1 MMQNSRQRSRK
12 FETRPAQNRPITVA
26 DEQRA
31 RIYRGTVVDLGLETT
46 RLPNGELLSLEI
58 VRHSGGAA
66 ILALDQQNRVCL
78 MRRYRHT
85 IGTWIWELPAGVI
98 EKDEQPI
105 ATAKRE
111 LREEAG
117 LEADEWQPLF
127 SILPTP
133 GFCNEELFLYR
144 ARHLRAVG
152 TTPNADEQIEVHW
165 KPLEEVLKMAADG
178 RIRDAKTIAALF
190 RATHSSR

>member
-1 MMQNSRQRSRK
+1 MGSVPGFIAVQSL
-12 FETRPAQNRPITVA
+12 T
-26 DEQRA
+26 
-31 RIYRGTVVDLGLETT
+31 LGVETT

-58 VRHSGGAA
+58 VRHPGGAA

-78 MRRYRHT
+78 LRQYRHT
-85 IGTWIWELPAGVI
+85 IGKWIWELPAGVI
-98 EKDEQPI
+98 EKGEQPI

-111 LREEAG
+111 LRTANCELRTANCVRKRRWKP
-117 LEADEWQPLF
+117 EWQSLF

>member
-1 MMQNSRQRSRK
+1 MFNRQRT
-12 FETRPAQNRPITVA
+12 E
-26 DEQRA
+26 
-31 RIYRGTVVDLGLETT
+31 IYCGTVVDLGLETT

-58 VRHSGGAA
+58 VRHPGGAA
-66 ILALDQQNRVCL
+66 ILALDAQNRVCL
-78 MRRYRHT
+78 LRQYRHA
-85 IGTWIWELPAGVI
+85 IGEWIWELPAGVI
-98 EKDEQPI
+98 ESDEKPI

-117 LEADEWQPLF
+117 LEADEWRPLF

-178 RIRDAKTIAALF
+178 QVCDAKTIAALF
-190 RATHSSR
+190 RATYSST

>member
-1 MMQNSRQRSRK
+1 M
-12 FETRPAQNRPITVA
+12 
-26 DEQRA
+26 
-31 RIYRGTVVDLGLETT
+31 
-46 RLPNGELLSLEI
+46 
-58 VRHSGGAA
+58 
-66 ILALDQQNRVCL
+66 
-78 MRRYRHT
+78 
-85 IGTWIWELPAGVI
+85 I
-98 EKDEQPI
+98 EKGEQPI

-111 LREEAG
+111 LREETG
-117 LEADEWQPLF
+117 LEADAWQPLF
-127 SILPTP
+127 SILPAP

-190 RATHSSR
+190 RATQLSI

>member
-1 MMQNSRQRSRK
+1 MAN
-12 FETRPAQNRPITVA
+12 
-26 DEQRA
+26 EQRTE
-31 RIYRGTVVDLGLETT
+31 IYRGTVVDLGLETI
-46 RLPNGELLSLEI
+46 RLPDGEPLNLEI
-58 VRHSGGAA
+58 VRHPGGAA
-66 ILALDQQNRVCL
+66 ILAFDQQNCVCL
-78 MRRYRHT
+78 LRQYRHS
-85 IGTWIWELPAGVI
+85 IRKWIWELPAGLI
-98 EKDEQPI
+98 EKGEQPI

-133 GFCNEELFLYR
+133 GFCNEEIFLFR
-144 ARHLRAVG
+144 ARHLTAVG

-165 KPLEEVLKMAADG
+165 KPLEQVLEMAVDG

-190 RATHSSR
+190 RATHLST

>member
-1 MMQNSRQRSRK
+1 M
-12 FETRPAQNRPITVA
+12 
-26 DEQRA
+26 
-31 RIYRGTVVDLGLETT
+31 
-46 RLPNGELLSLEI
+46 
-58 VRHSGGAA
+58 
-66 ILALDQQNRVCL
+66 
-78 MRRYRHT
+78 
-85 IGTWIWELPAGVI
+85 I
-98 EKDEQPI
+98 EKGEQPI

-111 LREEAG
+111 LREEAE
-117 LEADEWQPLF
+117 LKADEWQSLF

-165 KPLEEVLKMAADG
+165 KPLEEVLEMAVDG

-190 RATHSSR
+190 RATHLST

>member
-1 MMQNSRQRSRK
+1 ME
-12 FETRPAQNRPITVA
+12 FETRPAQNRAITVA
-26 DEQRA
+26 DGQRTG
-31 RIYRGTVVDLGLETT
+31 IYRGTVIDLGLETM
-46 RLPNGELLSLEI
+46 RLPNGELLSLEL
-58 VRHSGGAA
+58 VRHPGGAA

-78 MRRYRHT
+78 LRQYRHT

-98 EKDEQPI
+98 EKGEQPI

-152 TTPNADEQIEVHW
+152 TTPNADEQIEVYW

-190 RATHSSR
+190 RPTHSSH